1 MASSAEGQCYSARPA
16 APNHW
21 YGTRIERPEASKTPK
36 PNPEACGCA
45 VDYNAQVDRRVRE
58 NGTVQDLPTDRQK
71 TRFRDSKRL
80 NSVSFS

>member
-21 YGTRIERPEASKTPK
+21 YGTRVERPGALKTQK
-36 PNPEACGCA
+36 TNLQACACA

-80 NSVSFS
+80 NGLSVS